1 MVVCESNHRAGP
13 AGGFFVGPPGRGA
26 AVGSVTAVTAGSGA
40 R

>member
-1 MVVCESNHRAGP
+1 MVVCELNHRAGP

-26 AVGSVTAVTAGSGA
+26 DAAAGAAGSGA